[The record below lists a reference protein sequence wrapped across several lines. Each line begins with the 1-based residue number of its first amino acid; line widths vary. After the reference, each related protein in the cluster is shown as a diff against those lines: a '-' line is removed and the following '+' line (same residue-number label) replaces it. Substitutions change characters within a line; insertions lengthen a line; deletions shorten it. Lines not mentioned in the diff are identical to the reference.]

1 MADMLQR
8 PQGYEWIQWL
18 TGEDAQLL
26 AWQLCQWIEDPTI
39 PREGL
44 TSRIRSLQRNAHRA
58 VGANAWNM
66 RLDNALGLHINEWLH
81 LFDKRMRAWEG
92 QPVPHQQQSK
102 ESLNGAGTR
111 TNT

>member
-1 MADMLQR
+1 
-8 PQGYEWIQWL
+8 L

-44 TSRIRSLQRNAHRA
+44 TARVHSLQRNAHRA

-81 LFDKRMRAWEG
+81 LFDKRMRACEG
-92 QPVPHQQQSK
+92 QPVPRPQQSK
-102 ESLNGAGTR
+102 EPTHGAGISTD
-111 TNT
+111 T